1 MRRQLFQCDPVCRA
15 QVLAVLKE
23 MLEKKSEIVFAYVFG
38 SFLEARPFHDIDV
51 GVYVTEETAP
61 RVGLK
66 VLDWAMALEQE
77 LAQSGRRRFPVDVR
91 LLNDAPVTFCYH
103 VLRGRLLFCRNEE
116 KWADWAVQVVTRYLD
131 SKPLRDRAL
140 REAMQSWN

>member
-1 MRRQLFQCDPVCRA
+1 MRGQLFQCDPACRA

-23 MLEKKSEIVFAYVFG
+23 TLEKKSEIVFAYVFG
-38 SFLEARPFHDIDV
+38 SFLEERPFHDIDV
-51 GVYVTEETAP
+51 GVYVTEEAAP
-61 RVGLK
+61 WMGLK
-66 VLDWAMALEQE
+66 VLDWAMALEQK

-103 VLRGRLLFCRNEE
+103 VLRGRLLFCRDEE
-116 KWADWAVQVVTRYLD
+116 RWADWAVRVVTRYLD